1 MKKNIF
7 ATGVGVIIVGAIIG
21 ILATFLQ
28 HMGNPGNMGLC
39 VVCFSRD
46 IAGAIGLHAAQV
58 VQYLRPEVMGLVLG
72 SFVAALSFGEFKARG
87 GSSPVTRFILGVITA
102 MTALV
107 FLGCPWRTILRL
119 AGGDAN
125 AIFGFSGIFVGIALG
140 TIFFRQGYTLGRNQ
154 STSKVAGM
162 VFPALM
168 VALLSLLYFF
178 PQIAGEAKSG
188 IINYS
193 VKGPGAQHAPILIA
207 LGLGLVVGFLAQRS
221 RFCTM
226 GAVRDLVL
234 FRQMHLLWGL
244 LAMFVAALIANM
256 FFFDAFHYGFEKQPV
271 AHTDSLW
278 NFLAMLVVG
287 LASALAG
294 GCPGRQLFMAGEGD
308 NDAAVFVIGML
319 VGAALA
325 HNFGIAASPAGIGP
339 NSAFATVFGLVMC
352 VLIGLVQTKR
362 SA

>member
-7 ATGVGVIIVGAIIG
+7 ATGAGVIVSGAIIG
-21 ILATFLQ
+21 ILAIVLQ
-28 HMGNPGNMGLC
+28 YYGNPANMGLC
-39 VVCFSRD
+39 VVCFNRD
-46 IAGAIGLHAAQV
+46 IAGALGLHAAQV

-72 SFVAALSFGEFKARG
+72 SFVAAFSFGEFKARG
-87 GSSPVTRFILGVITA
+87 GSSPVTRFILGIITA

-154 STSKVAGM
+154 TTHKLAGM
-162 VFPALM
+162 VFPVLM

-178 PQIAGEAKSG
+178 PQITGQLKSG
-188 IINYS
+188 ILNYS
-193 VKGPGAQHAPILIA
+193 VKGPGSEHAPVLLA

-226 GAVRDLVL
+226 GALRDLIL

-244 LAMFVAALIANM
+244 LAMLGTAFALNLLLGS
-256 FFFDAFHYGFEKQPV
+256 FHYGFENQPV
-271 AHTDSLW
+271 AHMDSLW

-308 NDAAVFVIGML
+308 NDAAIFVVGML

-339 NSAFATVFGLVMC
+339 NSAIATIFGLIMC
-352 VLIGLVQTKR
+352 LLIGFMQTKR
-362 SA
+362 SV